1 MPPRA
6 RCAGVRAACYP
17 RGCDTRS
24 PARLSASLAESAR
37 YPRRAASA
45 ATPLALGH
53 LAGSRPFN
61 SLSHACPRVRCC
73 RARLP
78 PAQCCHLGSP
88 RHQSTGNGC
97 PPCNGHQR
105 RSHRRIVRSPRS
117 VRDCHVHHPS
127 VKSFPLPNP
136 SMCLRHY
143 CTSSLLALHPFASNI
158 CTARRHNTR
167 NFCPL
172 QSISPFNAQ

>member
-6 RCAGVRAACYP
+6 RCAGARAARYP
-17 RGCDTRS
+17 RGSDTRS
-24 PARLSASLAESAR
+24 PARLSASLSESAR

-53 LAGSRPFN
+53 LAGSRPFALARVPT
-61 SLSHACPRVRCC
+61 SAPLPRS
-73 RARLP
+73 P
-78 PAQCCHLGSP
+78 TPAQCCHLGSP
-88 RHQSTGNGC
+88 RHRSTGNGR

-117 VRDCHVHHPS
+117 VRDSHVHHPL
-127 VKSFPLPNP
+127 VKSFPPPNP

-158 CTARRHNTR
+158 CTARRPNTR

-172 QSISPFNAQ
+172 QSISPFNTQ